1 MKNGVLFI
9 LMFVLSIH
17 LTAAPMVEDSTVF
30 RQRLDLLKILAPLQ
44 LTHDH
49 GVLKGAFPSFRK
61 YFYSRQLKQE
71 DNVFFTSLILFNI
84 GQFRELMQPDEKII
98 FDQFKSN
105 AIPYINRFK
114 NEKNQLTYNF
124 WPRNPPLIF
133 PNGGWLNQFN
143 QQFALA
149 DDIDDG
155 AITLL
160 ALGTND
166 SLALSMRS
174 KFEAYR
180 VGKGKTN
187 RSFYPRFKSRPVYST
202 WLGHK
207 MPKDVDLSVLT
218 NVLLMHTIAGIP
230 LNSTDSASLDLIV
243 DLIREKKH
251 LKDPKF
257 VSQHYAHKATILYH
271 ISRLIYFSNY
281 PPLLALKSDLLH
293 QSLDLLK
300 SSKYPLEQ
308 LLLHTSILRLG
319 GKVDP
324 PTNID
329 MMALSKNDYPYFVAN
344 IASVLNNPMKRIV
357 NASNLVRFDYY
368 SYAFNLSLL
377 YENRMLRGRISN

>member
-9 LMFVLSIH
+9 LMFVQSFH
-17 LTAAPMVEDSTVF
+17 LTAAPSVEDSTVF
-30 RQRLDLLKILAPLQ
+30 QQRVDILKNLASLQ
-44 LTHDH
+44 LSHDH

-84 GQFRELMQPDEKII
+84 GQFREIMQPDEKII

-166 SLALSMRS
+166 SLAIAMRS

-180 VGKGKTN
+180 VGKGKPN

-230 LNSTDSASLDLIV
+230 LNSTDSASLDLMV
-243 DLIREKKH
+243 DLIKEKRH

-257 VSQHYAHKATILYH
+257 VSQHYAHRATILYH

-281 PPLLALKSDLLH
+281 LPLLALKSDLLQ

-300 SSKYPLEQ
+300 ASKYPLEQ

-319 GKVDP
+319 GKVDD
-324 PTNID
+324 PTSID

-377 YENRMLRGRISN
+377 YENRMLRGK